1 MLSYKQYLVEYK
13 GEHEAPDK
21 DNGAPL
27 YDLTL
32 NGVYP
37 KDFYEKGISHYGDGI
52 PNIDTESFSVIYSAK
67 NKPNKLVKVYR
78 AVPELNFEDKEKLK
92 EFYNI
97 IFYRNKYNF
106 FPMNNK
112 IVDEIS
118 NKINEEDYDELQK
131 KIVQSIKNE
140 IEKLES
146 VIESDKK
153 IKINNGDWVTL
164 SLKYAKEHGRDN
176 LNNKYKI
183 LTKTVKSKSLFNDG
197 NSINEF
203 GYYQE

>member
-1 MLSYKQYLVEYK
+1 MLSYKEYLMEYK

-67 NKPNKLVKVYR
+67 NRPNKLVKVYR

-118 NKINEEDYDELQK
+118 NKINEEDYDELQREGYDGVILPDPDGTFDGFVFK
-131 KIVQSIKNE
+131 NTQVKIVDK
-140 IEKLES
+140 EK
-146 VIESDKK
+146 VD
-153 IKINNGDWVTL
+153 
-164 SLKYAKEHGRDN
+164 
-176 LNNKYKI
+176 
-183 LTKTVKSKSLFNDG
+183 
-197 NSINEF
+197 
-203 GYYQE
+203 